1 MIYIFRCFSGGHT
14 GQVEVTK
21 NEPYITSG
29 ERPICDTCY
38 DIAEDG
44 SS

>member
-1 MIYIFRCFSGGHT
+1 MIFIFRCFSGGHT
-14 GQVEVTK
+14 GQVEVTE
-21 NEPYITSG
+21 NEPYIGTG
-29 ERPICDTCY
+29 DRPLCDTCY